1 MAKKTSSPGTSLV
14 IVESPTKARTL
25 SKFLGPGFAI
35 EASIG
40 HIRDLPESAKEVPK
54 QYRQEDWRH
63 LGVNVHDNFRP
74 IYVIPRQK
82 AKQVRRLKEM
92 LKKAQQLYLATDED
106 REGEAISWHLCE
118 VLQPKVPVHRLVFHE
133 ITRDAVLEALQ
144 HPRQIDHALVRAQEA
159 RRIVDRLYGYE
170 VSPLLW
176 RKIGPRLSAGRV
188 QSVAIRLIVE
198 RERQRM
204 AFVPATYWD
213 LLGLFAKQTGE
224 TLQATLVSVQG
235 RRLPTSRD
243 FDPATGRLKDSDLL
257 LLDEAA
263 AKALAERLRQGKAV
277 VLSVEEKP
285 YLSRPYPPFTTST
298 LQQEANRKFGFTARR
313 TMQAAQNLY
322 ESGYITY
329 MRTDSTSLAAVA
341 VEAARQEIAALFGP
355 EYLAPEVRIY
365 PTKVKNAQEAH
376 EAIRPAGHPFEHP
389 EKLRGQV
396 GPDEEKLYEL
406 IWRRTLA
413 CQMADARGRTVT
425 ITIQLDDALFEVSGR
440 IIDFPGYLRAYIE
453 EPDEPQDTPSEEK
466 RLPPVSVGEELR
478 LQALEPKSHTTQPPP
493 RYSEATLTREL
504 ERRGIGRP
512 STYATIIDTILAR
525 DYVFKRGAALVPTWT
540 AFAVVQLLE
549 QHFPALVDYD
559 FTAEMEDE
567 LDAISRGELEHVEYL
582 RQFYFGGK
590 QPGLK
595 PQLEQKVSEIDP
607 RQVGRIYIGQAPG
620 PDNGP
625 IYVRVGRY
633 GPFLEH
639 GHRRA
644 SLPEKMAP
652 DELTIPVAMQ
662 LLEQSQ
668 NGGQLLGTC
677 PQTGKPVYLKTGRFG
692 PYVQRGADEDP
703 DVQKASLLRGMKSEE
718 VSLEVALQLLS
729 LPRQLGLHPETG
741 QPVVVQSG
749 RFGPFVKCGDQT
761 RSLPE
766 QLSPLTITL
775 EEALEVLAQPK
786 PARRQSSARK
796 EPLKVFDVSPV
807 TGQPV
812 VLMAGRYGPYVTD
825 GHTNASLPRDMPPEE
840 VTFQQALDLLANRAA
855 QPKRKRFSR
864 KGRAASAEPDSPGP
878 TDTPAPGQAEQ
889 PPPSSGTS

>member
-25 SKFLGPGFAI
+25 SKFLGPEFTI

-40 HIRDLPESAKEVPK
+40 HIRDLPESAREIPKE
-54 QYRQEDWRH
+54 YRKADWRH

-82 AKQVRRLKEM
+82 LPQVRKLQQL
-92 LKKAQQLYLATDED
+92 LKKADQLYLATDED

-118 VLQPKVPVHRLVFHE
+118 VLKPKVPVHRLVFHE
-133 ITRDAVLEALQ
+133 ITREAVLEALR

-170 VSPLLW
+170 VSPVLW

-204 AFVPATYWD
+204 AFKPATYWD
-213 LLGLFAKQTGE
+213 LLGVFGKQSRE
-224 TLQATLVSVQG
+224 SFQAVLVSVQG
-235 RRLPTSRD
+235 RRLPSSRD
-243 FDPATGRLKDSDLL
+243 FDPNTGQLKDPELL

-263 AKALAERLRQGKAV
+263 AKALADRLRQGTAV
-277 VLSVEEKP
+277 VRGVEEKP
-285 YLSRPYPPFTTST
+285 YVSRPYPPFTTST

-341 VEAARQEIAALFGP
+341 VEAARQEIVALFGS
-355 EYLAPEVRIY
+355 EYLAPEVRVY

-389 EKLRGQV
+389 EDLRGQL

-425 ITIQLDDALFEVSGR
+425 ITIELDDAVFEVSGR
-440 IIDFPGYLRAYIE
+440 IIDFPGYLRAYME
-453 EPDEPQDTPSEEK
+453 EPEEDQDSSQEEK
-466 RLPPVSVGEELR
+466 RLPAVERGETLR
-478 LQALEPKSHTTQPPP
+478 VEALEPKSHTTQPPP

-525 DYVFKRGAALVPTWT
+525 DYVFKRGPALVPTWT

-549 QHFPALVDYD
+549 QHFPDLVDYD
-559 FTAEMEDE
+559 FTAEMEDD
-567 LDAISRGELEHVEYL
+567 LDAISRGELPHVEYL
-582 RQFYFGGK
+582 RQFYFGGEH
-590 QPGLK
+590 PGLK
-595 PQLEQKVSEIDP
+595 PQVEQKAAEIDA
-607 RQVGRIYIGQAPG
+607 RQIGRIYIGQAPG
-620 PDNGP
+620 PENGP

-639 GHRRA
+639 GNRRA
-644 SLPEKMAP
+644 PVPEKMAP
-652 DELTIPVAMQ
+652 DELTVPVAMS

-668 NGGQLLGTC
+668 NGAQLLGTC

-692 PYVQRGADEDP
+692 PYVQRGNDEDP
-703 DVQKASLLRGMKSEE
+703 ALQKASLLRGMKPEE
-718 VSLEVALQLLS
+718 LTLELALQLLN
-729 LPRQLGLHPETG
+729 LPRELGTHPETG
-741 QPVVVQSG
+741 EVVLVQNG
-749 RFGPFVKCGDQT
+749 RFGPFLKCGDQT

-766 QLSPLTITL
+766 GLSPFTIRL
-775 EEALEVLAQPK
+775 QEALELLAQPK
-786 PARRQSSARK
+786 PSRRQALTNK
-796 EPLKVFDVSPV
+796 EPLKLFDPSPV

-812 VLMAGRYGPYVTD
+812 KLMLGRYGPYVTD
-825 GHTNASLPRDMPPEE
+825 GQTNASLPQDMNPEE
-840 VTFQQALDLLANRAA
+840 LTFEQALALLAARAS
-855 QPKRKRFSR
+855 QPKQRNSPRKKS
-864 KGRAASAEPDSPGP
+864 AARSKSLPDTSPSAQATSSQNPPG
-878 TDTPAPGQAEQ
+878 
-889 PPPSSGTS
+889 